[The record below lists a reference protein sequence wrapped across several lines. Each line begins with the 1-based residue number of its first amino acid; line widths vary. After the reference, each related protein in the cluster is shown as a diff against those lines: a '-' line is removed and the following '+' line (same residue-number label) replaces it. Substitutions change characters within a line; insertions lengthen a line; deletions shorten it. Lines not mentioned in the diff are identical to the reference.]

1 MSGEGDQSPNGAGR
15 PLQGARPLGEET
27 LQAIASSTGYPRPDG
42 VTQRIPRG
50 GRGVSAAAETSWG
63 SGGSMPETVALRL
76 SILETN
82 LSRLSETV
90 GRLVPLLEEN
100 LQKEPI
106 RYGAE
111 REPSKEGD
119 WSQRGQRAS
128 TQSPVA
134 AKGEGDEEYW
144 QELEFRDRMAR
155 EVERQRALGT
165 LRPPSPT
172 ELPTPRMGVR
182 VERPLGPGIGSS
194 GLADEGGE
202 EQEIQEEEENVLYDE
217 GRRDAGATA
226 RPVCGWVEGPT
237 AAAEFREPRRMTTGV
252 GRGVF
257 RGAVQ
262 GNPMQPFPLPPRQ
275 HQRAAEWMPRRE
287 DLKLEYGGESAE
299 LNFFLISIRGYM
311 EDNAHTFPSEASR
324 VRAIGNTL
332 KRGAASWYVQ
342 LHARRDPC
350 LRSVP
355 RFLAAL
361 ENRFRD
367 RLEQLRARD
376 QLKGIKQRDKRMI
389 VVPICIS
396 GLENRAT
403 CKAFVD
409 CGCSRNII
417 TPELAGA
424 LKCQQMALDSPIAF
438 SQLDGSV
445 AAGEV
450 STKEIRG
457 VPCKIGKWEGRI
469 SFVIA
474 PIAAYHVI
482 LGIPWLEQAN
492 PEVDWRGKSL
502 AFKEQQTQWE
512 ISKIAEEEDE
522 GDEAGEIDPQ
532 LLPPEYRDFVDVFNQ
547 KEASKLPPKRNIE
560 VEIEITPG
568 ANLPKPKVY
577 PMSVQEK
584 EELRKY
590 IDKNLARGFIKPSNS
605 PLGAPVLFRRKK
617 DNSLRLCI
625 DYRNLNAIT
634 KDNKYPMPLVKDLIT
649 VLKKGS
655 IFTKL
660 DLIEAYHKLRIK
672 PEDTWKTAF
681 SCAFGHFE
689 YKILPFGLKNG
700 GGCFMQLIN
709 EILHPLLYRG
719 VFIFLDDILIVS
731 EDKEKHVKLVREV
744 LQRLREAKLY
754 AKLSKCEFNKTQIDF
769 LGYRISPEGLA
780 MDPAKVSDVKE
791 WGVPQTRRQLQ
802 SFLGFANFYRSFI
815 KGFAQITAPLTEL
828 LKTKGKGETAK
839 VKAPGAKLSWTPECQ
854 KAFETLKECFT
865 EGPILKHP
873 DIRSPFII
881 HCDASDCAYGA
892 VLLQKDQNG
901 NLKPCG
907 YLSRKFSETE
917 KCWPIWEKEAL
928 AILKALECWRH
939 FLEGSGIPF
948 EIWSD
953 HKNLQYLKSPRKL
966 SPKQIRWAQYFS
978 RFDFQLKF
986 FQGKQNVLADALSRM
1001 PQHEGITT
1009 AKEGTIFSDKQWGL
1023 AVRTRAQTQ
1032 KENTAIVELDGE
1044 DNWGNELK
1052 QSYEGDQWIAS
1063 NAEKGEQKGGFW
1075 FVNKK
1080 LYIPAILRIKILHR
1094 FHNNQS
1100 AGHTGITKTTKAI
1113 AKHCWW
1119 PGMRKDIKNH
1129 VVQCDDC
1136 ARNKS
1141 RGGKPMGLL
1150 QTVAEPTR
1158 PWECVAMDFVGELP
1172 VSKGHRYIWTVL
1184 DLFSKQAHFIALTK
1198 LPSAEKLAELY
1209 INHIYK
1215 LHGCPSRVV
1224 SDRGVQFTA
1233 KFWEKFLEMLGA
1245 ERSLS
1250 SAFHPMTN
1258 GAVERTQQTLGQ
1270 FLRMYSNMRQ
1280 NDWSR
1285 WLAFAELAFNST
1297 IHSATNKTPFEVV
1310 YGYEIQ
1316 PLPQLPRW
1324 TENEETEA
1332 GKWKTQ
1338 MLECWSQVTAS
1349 LKEAH
1354 KKYKAFADRKRVEGE
1369 KLDKGDLVWLSTQN
1383 IKLGLP
1389 SRKLGPK
1396 YIGPF
1401 RIQGVINEVTFQL
1414 ALPKSLGKIH
1424 PVFHRSL
1431 LKKYMGTLDKMDT

>member
-1 MSGEGDQSPNGAGR
+1 
-15 PLQGARPLGEET
+15 
-27 LQAIASSTGYPRPDG
+27 
-42 VTQRIPRG
+42 
-50 GRGVSAAAETSWG
+50 
-63 SGGSMPETVALRL
+63 
-76 SILETN
+76 
-82 LSRLSETV
+82 
-90 GRLVPLLEEN
+90 
-100 LQKEPI
+100 
-106 RYGAE
+106 
-111 REPSKEGD
+111 
-119 WSQRGQRAS
+119 
-128 TQSPVA
+128 
-134 AKGEGDEEYW
+134 
-144 QELEFRDRMAR
+144 
-155 EVERQRALGT
+155 
-165 LRPPSPT
+165 
-172 ELPTPRMGVR
+172 
-182 VERPLGPGIGSS
+182 
-194 GLADEGGE
+194 
-202 EQEIQEEEENVLYDE
+202 
-217 GRRDAGATA
+217 
-226 RPVCGWVEGPT
+226 
-237 AAAEFREPRRMTTGV
+237 
-252 GRGVF
+252 
-257 RGAVQ
+257 
-262 GNPMQPFPLPPRQ
+262 
-275 HQRAAEWMPRRE
+275 
-287 DLKLEYGGESAE
+287 
-299 LNFFLISIRGYM
+299 
-311 EDNAHTFPSEASR
+311 
-324 VRAIGNTL
+324 
-332 KRGAASWYVQ
+332 
-342 LHARRDPC
+342 
-350 LRSVP
+350 
-355 RFLAAL
+355 
-361 ENRFRD
+361 
-367 RLEQLRARD
+367 
-376 QLKGIKQRDKRMI
+376 
-389 VVPICIS
+389 
-396 GLENRAT
+396 
-403 CKAFVD
+403 
-409 CGCSRNII
+409 
-417 TPELAGA
+417 
-424 LKCQQMALDSPIAF
+424 
-438 SQLDGSV
+438 
-445 AAGEV
+445 
-450 STKEIRG
+450 
-457 VPCKIGKWEGRI
+457 
-469 SFVIA
+469 
-474 PIAAYHVI
+474 
-482 LGIPWLEQAN
+482 
-492 PEVDWRGKSL
+492 
-502 AFKEQQTQWE
+502 
-512 ISKIAEEEDE
+512 
-522 GDEAGEIDPQ
+522 
-532 LLPPEYRDFVDVFNQ
+532 
-547 KEASKLPPKRNIE
+547 
-560 VEIEITPG
+560 
-568 ANLPKPKVY
+568 
-577 PMSVQEK
+577 
-584 EELRKY
+584 
-590 IDKNLARGFIKPSNS
+590 
-605 PLGAPVLFRRKK
+605 
-617 DNSLRLCI
+617 
-625 DYRNLNAIT
+625 
-634 KDNKYPMPLVKDLIT
+634 
-649 VLKKGS
+649 
-655 IFTKL
+655 
-660 DLIEAYHKLRIK
+660 
-672 PEDTWKTAF
+672 
-681 SCAFGHFE
+681 
-689 YKILPFGLKNG
+689 
-700 GGCFMQLIN
+700 
-709 EILHPLLYRG
+709 
-719 VFIFLDDILIVS
+719 
-731 EDKEKHVKLVREV
+731 
-744 LQRLREAKLY
+744 
-754 AKLSKCEFNKTQIDF
+754 
-769 LGYRISPEGLA
+769 
-780 MDPAKVSDVKE
+780 
-791 WGVPQTRRQLQ
+791 
-802 SFLGFANFYRSFI
+802 
-815 KGFAQITAPLTEL
+815 
-828 LKTKGKGETAK
+828 
-839 VKAPGAKLSWTPECQ
+839 
-854 KAFETLKECFT
+854 
-865 EGPILKHP
+865 
-873 DIRSPFII
+873 
-881 HCDASDCAYGA
+881 
-892 VLLQKDQNG
+892 
-901 NLKPCG
+901 
-907 YLSRKFSETE
+907 
-917 KCWPIWEKEAL
+917 
-928 AILKALECWRH
+928 
-939 FLEGSGIPF
+939 
-948 EIWSD
+948 
-953 HKNLQYLKSPRKL
+953 
-966 SPKQIRWAQYFS
+966 
-978 RFDFQLKF
+978 
-986 FQGKQNVLADALSRM
+986 M

-1032 KENTAIVELDGE
+1032 KENTAFVELGGE

-1354 KKYKAFADRKRVEGE
+1354 KKYKAFADRKRVEGD